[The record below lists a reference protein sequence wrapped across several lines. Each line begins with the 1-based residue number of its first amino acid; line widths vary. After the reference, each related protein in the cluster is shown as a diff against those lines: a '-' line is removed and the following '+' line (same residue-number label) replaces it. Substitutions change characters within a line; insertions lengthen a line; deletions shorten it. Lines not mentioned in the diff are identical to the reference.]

1 MNMGRAAQLRH
12 RIASTR
18 RISSSAPA
26 RRSLLLRRS
35 TVKADGEGGFFK
47 TSASEVVGDSKI
59 VNRFDGSPTQ
69 HFKLNRPAM
78 KSSTVS
84 ATSSLICLILLIALA
99 SASGQLAPTR
109 EVPRNQ
115 PLEFYDNP

>member
-1 MNMGRAAQLRH
+1 MKNKRTTQLQH
-12 RIASTR
+12 RVASTR
-18 RISSSAPA
+18 RISVPALA
-26 RRSLLLRRS
+26 RRSLLSRRS
-35 TVKADGEGGFFK
+35 AVKADGEGGFFK
-47 TSASEVVGDSKI
+47 TSASEVVRDSRI